1 MEVLLDSFWIAARGS
16 VVLGAVVGV
25 MFGLLIAVT
34 PGLTGVMA
42 VALILPFT
50 FALDAVTSI
59 AILLGVYVSAYYGGA
74 VTAIMIAT
82 PGTPNAAAT
91 VLDGYPLCRQ
101 GYARKALQMS
111 LYASVTGGTLG
122 VLVAMSVFPL
132 VAQLAL
138 RFGPPEMFALL
149 VFSIT
154 VIAGVSGA
162 SLIKG
167 FLAATA
173 GFLLSSIGQDPI
185 FGSSRFVFGVPD
197 LMGGLH
203 ILPILIGLF
212 SIPEIVMRA
221 AESGRKGGAG
231 ATYIEMGPRLRFAEY
246 FANWRIYLRS
256 AAAGSILGALPGLG
270 GSPAAFLGYFLAQR
284 FSRHPERFGR
294 GSMEG
299 LSGCE
304 AANSSVAGAAMVPMM
319 SLGIPGGATTAVIMG
334 ALIIHGMTPGPTL
347 FVTEP
352 EFVYSTF
359 LVLILCLMIMLVVG
373 LGMIRVA
380 NLIVRIP
387 TQILFPMVLIFATF
401 GSYAIRNNVTD
412 VIAMYLVG
420 VLGCLM
426 RIQAIPAAPLA
437 IAFILGPFFEQN
449 LRRSLIMSGGS
460 LEIFARSGFAVTF
473 LILAVVSAVTTVIAH
488 RRLYGAT
495 RSALT
500 TGK

>member
-1 MEVLLDSFWIAARGS
+1 MEVLIESFWIAAQGS
-16 VVLGAVVGV
+16 AVMGALFGVV
-25 MFGLLIAVT
+25 FGLFIAVT

-42 VALILPFT
+42 VAIILPFT
-50 FALDAVTSI
+50 FALDAITSM
-59 AILLGVYVSAYYGGA
+59 AVLLGVYVSAYYGGA

-101 GYARKALQMS
+101 GLARKALQMS
-111 LYASVTGGTLG
+111 LFASVTGGILG
-122 VLVAMSVFPL
+122 VFVAMSIFPL

-167 FLAATA
+167 FLAATM
-173 GFLLSSIGQDPI
+173 GFLLSTIGQDPI
-185 FGSSRFVFGVPD
+185 FGSSRFVFGISD

-212 SIPEIVMRA
+212 TIPELIVRSVA
-221 AESGRKGGAG
+221 GGRSGGAG
-231 ATYIEMGPRLRFAEY
+231 ATYIEMGPALRFKEY
-246 FANWRIYLRS
+246 IGQWRTYLRS
-256 AAAGSILGALPGLG
+256 AAAGSLLGALPGIG

-284 FSRHPERFGR
+284 FSKRPELFGR
-294 GSMEG
+294 GSIEG
-299 LSGCE
+299 LAGAE
-304 AANSSVAGAAMVPMM
+304 AGNSSVAGAAMVPMM

-334 ALIIHGMTPGPTL
+334 ALIIHGLTPGPTL
-347 FVTEP
+347 FATRP

-359 LVLILCLMIMLVVG
+359 LVLIMCMLIMLFIG

-387 TQILFPMVLIFATF
+387 TQILFPAVLIFATY
-401 GSYAIRNNVTD
+401 GAYAIRNSLVD
-412 VIAMYLVG
+412 VIAMVLVG
-420 VLGCLM
+420 VLGTLM
-426 RIQAIPAAPLA
+426 RLQAIPAAPLA

-449 LRRSLIMSGGS
+449 LRRSLLMSGGS
-460 LEIFARSGFAVTF
+460 IDIFVRSWFGVAF
-473 LILAVVSAVTTVIAH
+473 LCLALVSAVATAFAH
-488 RRLYGAT
+488 RRLHGSSRTAVT
-495 RSALT
+495 AN
-500 TGK
+500 G